1 MKNSKKFLIIFG
13 AAVVLTL
20 ILLLFLGRKK
30 TAPTPEDFRAAMAGI
45 GLAVTDITQDSEYDY
60 VELVLDAGSDDGY
73 YEYVVTDSIDTAR
86 SLFTG
91 NVQTCKDSA
100 TLFNYKKEKGG
111 VNSGSFIIGG
121 SNAYSFVAYIDN
133 VMLLSGGMPDYLED
147 AEFIYKSLGFQ

>member
-1 MKNSKKFLIIFG
+1 MKNLKKILIIFG

-20 ILLLFLGRKK
+20 AIMLFIGRKK
-30 TAPTPEDFRAAMAGI
+30 TAPTPEDFCAAMEGI
-45 GLAVTDITQDSEYDY
+45 GLAVTDITRDSEFDY

-73 YEYVVTDSIDTAR
+73 YEYVVTDSADTAR
-86 SLFTG
+86 ALFTG

-100 TLFNYKKEKGG
+100 TLFNYKKEKSGA
-111 VNSGSFIIGG
+111 NSGSFIIGG

-133 VMLLSGGMPDYLED
+133 VMLLSGGVPDYLED